1 MLSVK
6 PISYDAVKTIT
17 VLIAVGPIAGVEE
30 GGGSVV
36 TSHDVARLA
45 GVSQPT
51 VSRALRDSPK
61 VSEETK
67 QRVRQAAKALGYV
80 PSETGRALSSGRTRR
95 IGLLLTDLEN
105 QFYPHVIAPM
115 HHELEA
121 FGYQLVL
128 QTETTDTA
136 TVAERLISNGLDGVL
151 LATTTVDSVVPVR
164 LRDRGV
170 PFVYFNRTADA
181 MEADSAT
188 VDPVPGMSEVAR
200 AILDRGHHRIGAIF
214 GPRNTSTALRRETA
228 LRDALDE
235 QGLAIGAAATH
246 RGPFDFDT
254 GYDGAQLLLSRDP
267 RPTVIICGNDVVA
280 LGALNAAKDL
290 GVSVPGQV
298 SMIGFDDLPAAS
310 WPLIQLTTVAFDLN
324 AMARKAA
331 NLLVRRV
338 EAEAP
343 GPYEHAVF
351 STRLVHRGTLGAA
364 P

>member
-1 MLSVK
+1 MLGPAAAIVSV
-6 PISYDAVKTIT
+6 
-17 VLIAVGPIAGVEE
+17 E
-30 GGGSVV
+30 GRGRAVV

-61 VSEETK
+61 VSAETRR
-67 QRVRQAAKALGYV
+67 RVREAAKALGYV
-80 PSETGRALSSGRTRR
+80 ASETGRALSSGRTRR

-121 FGYQLVL
+121 LGYQLVL

-188 VDPVPGMSEVAR
+188 VDPTPGMTEVATEIAR
-200 AILDRGHHRIGAIF
+200 LGHRRVGAVF
-214 GPRNTSTALRRETA
+214 GPRNTSTGLQRETA

-235 QGLAIGAAATH
+235 QGLTIAAAATY
-246 RGPFDFDT
+246 RGPFDFET
-254 GYDGAQLLLSRDP
+254 GYAGARLLLGRDP
-267 RPTVIICGNDVVA
+267 RPTVIVCGNDVVA
-280 LGALNAAKDL
+280 LGVLNAAAEL
-290 GVSVPGQV
+290 GIGVPDQVSVV
-298 SMIGFDDLPAAS
+298 GFDDLPAAA
-310 WPLIQLTTVAFDLN
+310 WPLIRLTTVAFDLD
-324 AMARKAA
+324 AMARTSAS
-331 NLLVRRV
+331 LLVRRV
-338 EAEAP
+338 EAEEP
-343 GPYEHAVF
+343 EPYEHTVF
-351 STRLVHRGTLGAA
+351 STRLVRRGTLAA
-364 P
+364 LQ

>member
-1 MLSVK
+1 
-6 PISYDAVKTIT
+6 
-17 VLIAVGPIAGVEE
+17 
-30 GGGSVV
+30 VV

-67 QRVRQAAKALGYV
+67 QRVREAARALGYV

-95 IGLLLTDLEN
+95 VGLLLTDLEN

-115 HHELEA
+115 HRELEA
-121 FGYQLVL
+121 YGYQLVL

-200 AILDRGHHRIGAIF
+200 EIAELGHRRIGAVF
-214 GPRNTSTALRRETA
+214 GPRNTSTALQRETA

-235 QGLAIGAAATH
+235 QGLAIAAGATH
-246 RGPFDFDT
+246 RGPFDFAT
-254 GYDGAQLLLSRDP
+254 GYDGAKLLLARDL
-267 RPTVIICGNDVVA
+267 RPTVIVCGNDVVA

-290 GVSVPGQV
+290 GISVPGEV
-298 SMIGFDDLPAAS
+298 SMVGFDDLPVAA
-310 WPLIQLTTVAFDLN
+310 WPLVRLTTVAFDLDG
-324 AMARKAA
+324 MARRAA
-331 NLLVRRV
+331 SLLVRRI
-338 EAEAP
+338 EAEEP
-343 GPYEHAVF
+343 TPYEHAVF
-351 STRLVHRGTLGAA
+351 TSTLVGRATLATA